1 MTSIEVLICTRGARI
16 ANVGAVMAAPQEGV
30 SYLVAFQCSSAG
42 ERELVPEEVESRS
55 DVRLL
60 EFHDSGLSRN
70 RNHALD
76 AASGDIL
83 LFADDDNRYTPA
95 SFDAVRR
102 GFEAL
107 PNARALCFQSRL
119 YDGELQRQFLSQPF
133 NLLDSPRGYYPRSC
147 EIAVKRG
154 EGVPRFDE
162 HFGLGSGFLACGEE
176 EVFVADMLRNGS
188 EVWYF
193 PAPIVF
199 TASGTTGSQFNAS
212 AAVRRSKGAVLAVRH
227 GVAGA
232 VARIAKFSV
241 LNVSGMS
248 RVRAFADML
257 RGVVYAKGIG
267 R

>member
-16 ANVGAVMAAPQEGV
+16 AKVGAVMAAPQRGV
-30 SYLVAFQCSSAG
+30 SYLVAFQCSSSG
-42 ERELVPEEVESRS
+42 ERALVPEEVVSRG

-83 LFADDDNRYTPA
+83 LFADDDNRYAPA

-107 PNARALCFQSRL
+107 PRASGLCFQSQL
-119 YDGELQRQFLSQPF
+119 YNGELQRRFPSQPF
-133 NLLDSPRGYYPRSC
+133 SLLDSPRGYYPRSC
-147 EIAVKRG
+147 EIAVKRS

-176 EVFVADMLRNGS
+176 EVFVADMLRSGS

-193 PAPIVF
+193 PAPIVL
-199 TASGTTGSQFNAS
+199 TASGTTGSLFNAS

-227 GVAGA
+227 GVVGA
-232 VARIAKFSV
+232 VARIAKFSAM
-241 LNVSGMS
+241 NVRGMS
-248 RVRAFADML
+248 RARAFADML
-257 RGVVYAKGIG
+257 RGVVYAKEIG